1 MISANIG
8 HLLANELLQKHEHRK
23 PGLRLT
29 LGLHKTLLWS
39 EDDVVDGQPKEER
52 EWSGYFCDQW
62 LRSQQ
67 A

>member
-39 EDDVVDGQPKEER
+39 EDDVVDGQPKEEWY
-52 EWSGYFCDQW
+52 EGP
-62 LRSQQ
+62 
-67 A
+67 